1 MVLPLSSASRAR
13 VSYAMAMSPSGIF
26 SSGTA
31 PCSGGAGN
39 DNTLVGF
46 CCPRHCALRRA
57 MVLSSHSRTDSSAL
71 RWCPHPTLT
80 RSRGRVVG
88 QVAANAIARRTMS
101 SASGSI
107 RHASDSIRMST
118 ARAGSGSS
126 NTGLF
131 ISVLSPR
138 AERARSVV
146 IGGHDLCHQL
156 VAYDVLVGEYN
167 AADAVDVRKQANRL
181 GKARGLA
188 ARQVDLAGIAGD
200 DHAAV
205 LAQPGQ
211 EHLHLHRG
219 GVLGLIQDDD
229 RVGA

>member
-1 MVLPLSSASRAR
+1 MVLPLSTASRAR

-88 QVAANAIARRTMS
+88 QVAANAIARRAMS

-107 RHASDSIRMST
+107 RHASDSIRIST
-118 ARAGSGSS
+118 ARSGSMRRDG
-126 NTGLF
+126 GLF
-131 ISVLSPR
+131 ISFPSPGAQR
-138 AERARSVV
+138 SRSVV
-146 IGGHDLCHQL
+146 VGGNNLCDQL
-156 VAYDVLVGEYN
+156 VSYDVLVGEN
-167 AADAVDVRKQANRL
+167 DAAYSIHVV
-181 GKARGLA
+181 
-188 ARQVDLAGIAGD
+188 
-200 DHAAV
+200 
-205 LAQPGQ
+205 
-211 EHLHLHRG
+211 
-219 GVLGLIQDDD
+219 
-229 RVGA
+229 